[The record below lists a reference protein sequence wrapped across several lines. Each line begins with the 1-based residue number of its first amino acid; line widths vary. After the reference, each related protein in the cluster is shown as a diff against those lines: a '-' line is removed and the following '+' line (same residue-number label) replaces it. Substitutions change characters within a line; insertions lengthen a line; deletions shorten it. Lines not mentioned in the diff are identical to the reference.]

1 MNKEI
6 FYNYCP
12 IIQFVDYYSNK
23 WKATAKKNS
32 RGDESGTVKQLSL
45 CDNCLFMPPLSG
57 NKSSFA
63 VMIMRH
69 KEPI

>member
-23 WKATAKKNS
+23 WKATANKTLS
-32 RGDESGTVKQLSL
+32 RRRIRDGQTVISL
-45 CDNCLFMPPLSG
+45 
-57 NKSSFA
+57 
-63 VMIMRH
+63 
-69 KEPI
+69 